1 MAEVGL
7 ATAAELGDDTSEP
20 SHRRSGG
27 RAPAADL
34 LQATVDGV
42 LRIPTESPSAA
53 ARGDEPAPK
62 RRRKLQPTR
71 AAAGG
76 PVEALAAAPPPA
88 VYYPIV
94 ADPLLQANGGG
105 SISISSGL
113 APASSAT
120 APTAAGGST
129 IPFIAMPA
137 ASDGGKQVMSPVTVW
152 MLPPG
157 GAGVVNQPMQYLAF
171 QPNRD

>member
-94 ADPLLQANGGG
+94 ADPLLQANSGG
-105 SISISSGL
+105 SISISG
-113 APASSAT
+113 
-120 APTAAGGST
+120 TAASRRCHRRPCGWSR
-129 IPFIAMPA
+129 PA
-137 ASDGGKQVMSPVTVW
+137 AQALVWGGQARRR
-152 MLPPG
+152 G
-157 GAGVVNQPMQYLAF
+157 GGRA
-171 QPNRD
+171 RRR